1 MSTVSRVS
9 IAVLALVGALGHS
22 ELTRA
27 HVGLERPDAP
37 TGFYKAVFKVPHGC
51 EGQATH
57 TVRVTLPEGAIAA
70 KPMPKSGWQLATTS
84 GAYAQ
89 AYEFLHGKTLTEG
102 VKEIVWSGGSLPDAF
117 YDEFVVQMFLAK
129 TLKSGSTLAFPVTQ
143 ECESGRLAWAEI
155 AAQGVDP
162 HSLKFPAPVLKIA
175 DAQGG
180 SAAAPY
186 RIGDITISKPWT
198 RATAKGAPVGAGY
211 LVISN
216 SGKTADKLLKVS
228 FEIAGRSEI
237 HTMDMTDGVMRM
249 RKLENL
255 DIPAGGEVQLAPGGL
270 HLMLMELK
278 GEIAEGTPVRG
289 VLEFEK
295 AGSITIDLD
304 VQAMGAKS
312 APDHSQH

>member
-1 MSTVSRVS
+1 MSTVSRGS
-9 IAVLALVGALGHS
+9 MAVFALVGALS
-22 ELTRA
+22 LA
-27 HVGLERPDAP
+27 D
-37 TGFYKAVFKVPHGC
+37 
-51 EGQATH
+51 
-57 TVRVTLPEGAIAA
+57 VT
-70 KPMPKSGWQLATTS
+70 
-84 GAYAQ
+84 
-89 AYEFLHGKTLTEG
+89 
-102 VKEIVWSGGSLPDAF
+102 
-117 YDEFVVQMFLAK
+117 
-129 TLKSGSTLAFPVTQ
+129 
-143 ECESGRLAWAEI
+143 I

-228 FEIAGRSEI
+228 FEIAGRGEI

-249 RKLENL
+249 RKLESL